1 MPRSEWKDMKAYPVP
16 IPPSKNA
23 AVMGAPIEVIY
34 QQVERLVH
42 ETRTLSGLR
51 DELLPRLISGQIRV
65 PEGVGPDVDA
75 TEVAGKLVEA

>member
-16 IPPSKNA
+16 IPPSENA